1 MSLGS
6 NTEPEA
12 ADGPRAWDAVTG
24 KQLYEA
30 KPGIPAAGLAVL
42 PDDRYAVTGGT
53 DGAVRVWKLPD
64 APTAVRK

>member
-1 MSLGS
+1 M
-6 NTEPEA
+6 